1 MLSTFIHMGRDSD
14 ELADFFADFEVV
26 YNWKEL
32 AWVRLVRHVHH
43 IRRLRRL
50 WASMGHYLNE
60 LSRRRKRELA
70 SAESENAHEV

>member
-1 MLSTFIHMGRDSD
+1 MGRDSD

-32 AWVRLVRHVHH
+32 AWVRFMRYVYH

-50 WASMGHYLNE
+50 WATMGHYLNE
-60 LSRRRKRELA
+60 LSRRRKRVLA